1 MCVVLALS
9 GCGLLSRDSDR
20 SAATLRADLTAKL
33 SELRAAQASA
43 LDLWTRV
50 IDGGTVACPEM
61 IPVPEAFALTAG
73 EGKAVP
79 AAATAAALLD
89 EARRSL
95 QDAAA
100 LWDIECAD
108 ERPAVPLEVAR
119 QGRASAL
126 VAATSLDQADA
137 LLAVWPGL

>member
-1 MCVVLALS
+1 MCAVLALS
-9 GCGLLSRDSDR
+9 GCGLLGRESGR
-20 SAATLRADLTAKL
+20 SAATLRADLTARL
-33 SELRAAQASA
+33 AELRAAQASA

-50 IDGGTVACPEM
+50 IDGETVACQET

-79 AAATAAALLD
+79 AAATAVALLD

-126 VAATSLDQADA
+126 AAATSLDQADA
-137 LLAVWPGL
+137 LLAVWPGS